1 MRRRE
6 FITLF
11 GGATASCPLAAIA
24 QQGGPRLV
32 NVLIISR
39 RERLT

>member
-11 GGATASCPLAAIA
+11 GGATASWPLAAIA
-24 QQGGPRLV
+24 QQGGPRRV
-32 NVLIISR
+32 GVLIISR

>member
-11 GGATASCPLAAIA
+11 GDATASWPLAAIA
-24 QQGGPRLV
+24 QQGGPRRV
-32 NVLIISR
+32 GVLIISR